1 MGERVARRIGYQEG
15 ASYGAT
21 AALPQAPRVPA
32 SFVDETIPLVNGGF
46 RRDRKD
52 ASMRSIKFISETKK
66 IQQ

>member
-1 MGERVARRIGYQEG
+1 MSERVARRIGYAEG

-52 ASMRSIKFISETKK
+52 ASIRSIKFISETKK